1 MCVVCILLFVILTVI
16 VELYIVIGEVLMFII
31 PINSNINTSSINSL
45 KLNSEEVNSLEDK
58 NDSGFKQI
66 FQEVVGNVE
75 KTEAVTKEDAYNLSI
90 GKMDDMHT
98 MIINAAKADL
108 ALQTMVQ
115 LRNKFLDAYSEVM
128 RTNL

>member
-1 MCVVCILLFVILTVI
+1 
-16 VELYIVIGEVLMFII
+16 MFIV
-31 PINSNINTSSINSL
+31 PISSTINTTGINSL
-45 KLNSEEVNSLEDK
+45 KINADK
-58 NDSGFKQI
+58 EMDSSKQGEGLGFKEV
-66 FQEVVGNVE
+66 FQDVVNNVE
-75 KTEAVTKEDAYNLSI
+75 KTDAVTKEDAYNLSI

-98 MIINAAKADL
+98 MMINAAKADV